1 MEKCRKCTISYNNNF
16 TPCPREGD
24 RNDILFI
31 GEAPGHT
38 ENKKKVPFVGKAGQF
53 LRKYIHAYKLTDFSS
68 MTNVVKCQPLHN
80 RDPRKDE
87 IDNCK
92 EFLYNDLKEVKPKLI
107 ILVGKIALE
116 FFLGRDV
123 NIIKAYINKPFVIGE
138 TIVFP
143 IYHPSYILRSEL
155 DDDYCESFNQISALY
170 NRINPYYSARKL
182 KRNVRVK
189 DTKEKGAVASLDV
202 PGSSTS

>member
-1 MEKCRKCTISYNNNF
+1 MHKCRKCNISYNNGF
-16 TPCPREGD
+16 TPCPRQGD
-24 RNDILFI
+24 ENDILFI

-92 EFLYNDLKEVKPKLI
+92 EFLFKDIAEVKPKI
-107 ILVGKIALE
+107 IVLVGRIALE
-116 FFLGRDV
+116 FFLNRSITV
-123 NIIKAYINKPFVIGE
+123 LKPYMNKPFVIGE
-138 TIVFP
+138 AIVYP
-143 IYHPSYILRSEL
+143 IYHPSYILRNGLE
-155 DDDYCESFNQISALY
+155 DEYCEAFNGLSSLY
-170 NRINPYYSARKL
+170 NKVNRYYNARKL
-182 KRNVRVK
+182 KRNVKVK
-189 DTKEKGAVASLDV
+189 QESN
-202 PGSSTS
+202 GS